1 MNEHLHKIE
10 KEVEITIKHLIEIV
24 QSLYVQSH
32 KNIEE
37 NKELKKQLKVL
48 KKHGQKKTR
57 FNR

>member
-1 MNEHLHKIE
+1 MNEHLQKIE
-10 KEVEITIKHLIEIV
+10 KEVEITIKHLLEIV

-37 NKELKKQLKVL
+37 NKELKKQLKVF

-57 FNR
+57 FNS